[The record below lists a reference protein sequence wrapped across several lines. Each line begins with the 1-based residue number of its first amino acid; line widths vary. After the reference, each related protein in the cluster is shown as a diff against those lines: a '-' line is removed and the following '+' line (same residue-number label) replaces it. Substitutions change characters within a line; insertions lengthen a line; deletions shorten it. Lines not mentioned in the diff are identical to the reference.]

1 MEREEAVPTRPPAAG
16 HPRTAADADPF
27 GPQGHTCYPHR
38 PGWPPPPL
46 PSSSAAALAGG
57 EPTAAMRA
65 AWGSGGG
72 ERFVRGE
79 KRRRRRREIGGGNSS
94 PWWGRSFFF
103 SCGFFFW
110 IFFVCVC
117 ILVSLGWAL
126 AFIWRAWWAVT
137 FLCFLLFFFSFLFL
151 FSVCYFLEL
160 VAVFKDI
167 FCCLKDV
174 LFEVSCRFFKIS
186 FAILRYSLP
195 FGSCYCL
202 YSILDFSFLDYIRHI
217 EILVVLYECCLYKG
231 SPFIYWTIVVY
242 FCLDIFEVSDR
253 KSVV

>member
-103 SCGFFFW
+103 VRFFFLD
-110 IFFVCVC
+110 FLCVCVYFGVVGLGARFYLEGVVGGDFPLLSFVFFF
-117 ILVSLGWAL
+117 ISLSV
-126 AFIWRAWWAVT
+126 F
-137 FLCFLLFFFSFLFL
+137 CLLFFG
-151 FSVCYFLEL
+151 
-160 VAVFKDI
+160 
-167 FCCLKDV
+167 
-174 LFEVSCRFFKIS
+174 VSCRF
-186 FAILRYSLP
+186 
-195 FGSCYCL
+195 
-202 YSILDFSFLDYIRHI
+202 
-217 EILVVLYECCLYKG
+217 
-231 SPFIYWTIVVY
+231 
-242 FCLDIFEVSDR
+242 
-253 KSVV
+253 